1 MIHWFDFAKADEM
14 TTLRQ
19 AKCPLVLEIK
29 LAFNIS
35 DFQKWAL
42 LRYREIW

>member
-29 LAFNIS
+29 LAFDIS
-35 DFQKWAL
+35 DIQKLGFA
-42 LRYREIW
+42 EIS